1 MALRHDVQSGA
12 NNLKEKLAIE
22 LQSDMRHGRVIYG
35 GQVFNA
41 KVYYCQYSALASC
54 VYAMLNI
61 ITYVTPHMYLFAK
74 LVDLPCIIESL
85 KTTDNKSFYKTA
97 DICQVDSFFLKHSWF
112 AFALFY

>member
-41 KVYYCQYSALASC
+41 KVYYCQCSALASC
-54 VYAMLNI
+54 ISAKYYYICNAAHVF
-61 ITYVTPHMYLFAK
+61 VCKK

-112 AFALFY
+112 AFASFY